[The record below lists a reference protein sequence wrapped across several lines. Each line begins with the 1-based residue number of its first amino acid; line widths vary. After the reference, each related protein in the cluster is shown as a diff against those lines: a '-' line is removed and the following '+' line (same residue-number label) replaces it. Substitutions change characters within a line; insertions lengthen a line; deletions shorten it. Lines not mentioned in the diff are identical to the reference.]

1 MGKPS
6 FPFVPVD
13 SVEELGRK
21 RVGDQSESLGR
32 KLDFYAIR
40 TTLDIQQG
48 PYGSASQ
55 ERLNAL
61 IEVIGLRAQPIIV
74 SVEPVETV
82 MNPSDLPAG
91 QNLVN
96 IVTPETTTTTI
107 DPETDEEV
115 TVTTPAVTEAVAAKV
130 YTLRFALEHFGA
142 WEGSTPSLAES
153 LDGVAGFVFKNG
165 TDDNVSVIRYSTL

>member
-21 RVGDQSESLGR
+21 QVGAQSESLGR

-40 TTLDIQQG
+40 TTLDIRPG
-48 PYGSASQ
+48 SYGSESQ

-61 IEVIGLRAQPIIV
+61 IEIIGLRAQPIIV
-74 SVEPVETV
+74 SVEPVESV
-82 MNPSDLPAG
+82 MNPADLPAG
-91 QNLVN
+91 QNLTRV
-96 IVTPETTTTTI
+96 VTPATT
-107 DPETDEEV
+107 DDEGNPVAEV
-115 TVTTPAVTEAVAAKV
+115 TEPVAAEV

-142 WEGSTPSLAES
+142 WAGATPSLAAS
-153 LDGVAGFVFKNG
+153 LDSVAGFVYKEG
-165 TDDNVSVIRYSTL
+165 ATDNVSVIRYTTL